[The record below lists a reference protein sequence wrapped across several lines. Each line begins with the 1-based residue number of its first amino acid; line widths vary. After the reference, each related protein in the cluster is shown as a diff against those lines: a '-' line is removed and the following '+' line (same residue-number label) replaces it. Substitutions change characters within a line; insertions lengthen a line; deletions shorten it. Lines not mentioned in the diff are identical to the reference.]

1 MPILTPTK
9 WDPAKKGANASIAG
23 STATSTSYNNGGIKS
38 VAGVSSGKYYLEV
51 QATQGPQFALYGFGT
66 SAQSVSANPSYPGA
80 SPAADSIGV
89 YGYDGTFYQNNST
102 TPLFGRALT
111 VSDIVGL
118 ALDAD
123 AHTLA
128 AYLNGVLKGTATTVP
143 VEEVFFSF
151 ASGSTY
157 QSTIDVNFGQTA
169 FAYSPPAGFFAGFGV
184 LSPAFKVSGI
194 VLDDANNPAVRVVR
208 AYSRNTGA
216 LFGSTTSSPSGAF
229 SIITIPSADPVYVV
243 ALDDEA
249 NVSYNALIYDRIIPV
264 PE

>member
-51 QATQGPQFALYGFGT
+51 TQASQYALYGFGT

-80 SPAADSIGV
+80 SPASIGI
-89 YGYDGTFYQNNST
+89 YGYDGTFYQNDIT

-128 AYLNGVLKGTATTVP
+128 AYLNGVLKGTATALP
-143 VEEVFFSF
+143 VGEVFFSF
-151 ASGSTY
+151 ASGSSY
-157 QSTIDVNFGQTA
+157 QSTIDVNFGETA
-169 FAYSPPAGFFAGFGV
+169 FAYSPPEGFFAGFGV